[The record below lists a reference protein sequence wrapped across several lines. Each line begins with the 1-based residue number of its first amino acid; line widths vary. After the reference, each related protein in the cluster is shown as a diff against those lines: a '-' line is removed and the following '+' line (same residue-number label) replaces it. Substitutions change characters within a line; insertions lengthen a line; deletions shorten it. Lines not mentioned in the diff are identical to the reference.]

1 MEGYKLID
9 LSYLEQVCGGNKAMV
24 LKMIDLFVDQT
35 PKQIESMNTYLK
47 EENWQEFFNV
57 AHKAKSSLAMM
68 GVKSLQ
74 RPMENLEDFSKNKKE
89 LGSIPDILKHVGETC
104 QLILKE
110 IESNY
115 ASISK

>member
-1 MEGYKLID
+1 MEEYKLID

-35 PKQIESMNTYLK
+35 PKQVEGMQRYLK

-74 RPMENLEDFSKNKKE
+74 RSMENLEDYSKNRRE
-89 LGSIPDILKHVGETC
+89 LESIPDILKHVEETC

-110 IESNY
+110 IETNY

>member
-1 MEGYKLID
+1 MEEYKLID

-24 LKMIDLFVDQT
+24 LKMIDLFIDQT
-35 PKQIESMNTYLK
+35 PKQIESLNNYLK

-68 GVKSLQ
+68 GVKSLH
-74 RPMENLEDFSKNKKE
+74 RPMENLEDFSKNKRE
-89 LGSIPDILKHVGETC
+89 LESIPGILKHVEETC
-104 QLILKE
+104 ELILKE
-110 IESNY
+110 IETNY